1 VPPSP
6 PQPVSG
12 HIWCREGKRGAVF
25 YVKYRRSD
33 GRQVQRRL
41 GPAWTQGGYA
51 PRGHLTP
58 ENARAALEALLAPTR
73 PPSTFAGAAE
83 EWLAYCEDV
92 RDCKP
97 STLRDYGN
105 MVRVLNRRFGER
117 RLETICAEEIETWA
131 RGLAIGNRTRQ
142 KYIVCL
148 GSIFKRAVKRHGLA
162 TNPVDF
168 VERPRVRPSAQINVL
183 LPGQVAALIEAAAD
197 EQDAALIATA
207 AMAGLRIGEILAL
220 RWRDVEVARRTIHV
234 RENWTHGETTTPK
247 SGTERAV
254 PLADEL
260 AHRLGRLRQR
270 AHQNQADD
278 LAFCTVGGFHL
289 GYKSLKRRYRTAL
302 RRAGLDEGFR
312 FHDLRHTFGSTVI
325 RRADPREIMEW
336 MGHAELRTTSRYLA
350 FIDRADAARRV
361 SAAFSEA
368 EGP

>member
-1 VPPSP
+1 MPSP
-6 PQPVSG
+6 PPRPVSG

-41 GPAWTQGGYA
+41 GPAWTRGGYA

-58 ENARAALEALLAPTR
+58 ESARAALEALLAPTR

-83 EWLAYCEDV
+83 EWLAYCEEV

-105 MVRVLNRRFGER
+105 MVRVLNRRFGQR
-117 RLETICAEEIETWA
+117 RLETICAEEIETWV
-131 RGLAIGNRTRQ
+131 RGLALGNRTRQ

-168 VERPRVRPSAQINVL
+168 VERPRVRLSARIDVL
-183 LPGQVAALIEAAAD
+183 LPGQVADLIEAAAD

-220 RWRDVEVARRTIHV
+220 RWRDIEMARRTIHV

-247 SGTERAV
+247 TGTERAV
-254 PLADEL
+254 PLADQL
-260 AHRLGRLRQR
+260 AQRLERLRQR
-270 AHQNQADD
+270 AHQIQAED
-278 LAFCTVGGFHL
+278 LVFCTVGGSHL
-289 GYKSLKRRYRTAL
+289 GYKSLKRRYREGL
-302 RRAGLDEGFR
+302 RVAGLREDFR
-312 FHDLRHTFGSTVI
+312 FHNLRHTFGSTVI
-325 RRADPREIMEW
+325 RFADAREVMEW
-336 MGHAELRTTSRYLA
+336 MGHADLRTTRRYLA
-350 FIDRADAARRV
+350 FIDHGDAARRI
-361 SAAFSEA
+361 SRAFA
-368 EGP
+368 EPA